1 MKKINRGETRCLFKK
16 LNNLIYLKIFVFCKH
31 PSLLSQAVQDG
42 LEDWNART
50 EALEKSLQR
59 QLSSTEDTSE
69 DKLTT
74 RDMAPARCATVCE
87 STLANYKWDFSSF
100 LLLQICYKSFI
111 VCHQSNWALI
121 DSARS
126 KDTADKSCQ
135 NYKDQM
141 RWCLRMLSDKKRRSM
156 GREGTRRSRCFSSD
170 IYFTINIAININ
182 TMDNQVLFF

>member
-1 MKKINRGETRCLFKK
+1 MKKINRGETRCLFKN
-16 LNNLIYLKIFVFCKH
+16 LNKLIYLKIFVFCKH

-111 VCHQSNWALI
+111 VCQQSN
-121 DSARS
+121 
-126 KDTADKSCQ
+126 
-135 NYKDQM
+135 
-141 RWCLRMLSDKKRRSM
+141 
-156 GREGTRRSRCFSSD
+156 
-170 IYFTINIAININ
+170 
-182 TMDNQVLFF
+182 

>member
-1 MKKINRGETRCLFKK
+1 M
-16 LNNLIYLKIFVFCKH
+16 
-31 PSLLSQAVQDG
+31 QDG

-135 NYKDQM
+135 NYNDQM

-170 IYFTINIAININ
+170 IYFTININ
-182 TMDNQVLFF
+182 TMDHQGVLWSRVSRLLESGQWNQQLWWCVILSDTR